1 MSIQHGDPLTF
12 QSIPEV
18 YRVVVI
24 TCRKVGILITGK
36 PMFDFQQTCEQKP
49 TGHTEV
55 HRINSKENRFLLIAG
70 NLSISSEV
78 KQPEGRQVLV
88 RGTQYRG
95 LLGTEILEVFF
106 CVSLVVAG
114 GCLTCRWRRHCQWR
128 WRHRWGGT

>member
-24 TCRKVGILITGK
+24 TCRKVGIFITGK

-70 NLSISSEV
+70 NLSISTEV
-78 KQPEGRQVLV
+78 KQPEWRQGLV
-88 RGTQYRG
+88 KAPK
-95 LLGTEILEVFF
+95 
-106 CVSLVVAG
+106 VSGPFREGEFVP
-114 GCLTCRWRRHCQWR
+114 
-128 WRHRWGGT
+128 